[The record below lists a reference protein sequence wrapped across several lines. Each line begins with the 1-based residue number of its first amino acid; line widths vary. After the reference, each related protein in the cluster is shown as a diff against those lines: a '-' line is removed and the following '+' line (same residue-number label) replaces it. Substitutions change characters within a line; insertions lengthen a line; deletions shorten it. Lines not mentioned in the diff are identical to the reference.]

1 MPLDG
6 KFDISGCKWHF
17 LFVFEGEA
25 NTSVIDVND
34 LNLGN
39 VRDAETKGNDI
50 IVSSS
55 NNKQYS
61 PLVLSVGKTETK
73 TGWKHKLSYSFFSL
87 ALQKLHSSFQFLQ
100 VVLMESHIAV
110 FLSLWFCRLILS
122 LFCLYPCLTVS
133 VSLSAGMHPFYIRG
147 VSTKTMTARRLG
159 WWNHMLMHFLCCLTV
174 TRARIPNGD
183 LHLISNFNLALE
195 YAEALCFV
203 VLYNFLC
210 FTLWELD
217 IISVKAEGIRRQK
230 KWGNR
235 RSYFLNCGKK
245 PASTRQW

>member
-1 MPLDG
+1 MTSLSPAATISSIHPLCFQSA
-6 KFDISGCKWHF
+6 KQRQKQA
-17 LFVFEGEA
+17 E
-25 NTSVIDVND
+25 NTSSAI
-34 LNLGN
+34 
-39 VRDAETKGNDI
+39 
-50 IVSSS
+50 
-55 NNKQYS
+55 
-61 PLVLSVGKTETK
+61 P
-73 TGWKHKLSYSFFSL
+73 FFSL

-110 FLSLWFCRLILS
+110 FLSLCFCRLILS

-159 WWNHMLMHFLCCLTV
+159 WWNHMLMLFLCCLTV

-203 VLYNFLC
+203 VLYDFLC
-210 FTLWELD
+210 FTLWEMD
-217 IISVKAEGIRRQK
+217 IISVKAERIRSLK

-235 RSYFLNCGKK
+235 RSYFWNCGKK